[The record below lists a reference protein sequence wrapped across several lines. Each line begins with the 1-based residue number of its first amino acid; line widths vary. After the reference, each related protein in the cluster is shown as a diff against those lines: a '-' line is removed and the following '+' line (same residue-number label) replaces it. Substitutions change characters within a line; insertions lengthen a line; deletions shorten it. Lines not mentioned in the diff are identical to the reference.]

1 MFQRPQA
8 PAHGHSL
15 ERRAS
20 KLSSERAAPARPAG
34 LSRRLWQRKSRLA
47 LGMLVGLVGAE
58 LFLALASPRYTAT
71 AQLLID
77 PTDLR
82 VVDNAVTSSNPPS
95 DANIA
100 QAESQVRVLV
110 SENVLRRVVEAQALD
125 KDVEFTRPGSR
136 LRAAL
141 EPILAAVS
149 AKPSAEAVEPRL
161 AALRALELATAARRE
176 ERTYVVDLSVTT
188 EEGEKSVAIANAIVN
203 AYLQDQA
210 AARAAAAQRATT
222 ELSSRLQELRDRVRD
237 AEDRAETY
245 KAQNGII
252 GAGGTLI
259 NEQQLAAINAEL
271 VTARAR
277 TSEAQARFEQIQNL
291 QRSRADPGAI
301 AEAVQS
307 ATIANL
313 RAQYA
318 EVIRRQA
325 ELSSELGG
333 RHPALA
339 DVRAQVRDLQR
350 QIGDEIGRLVRATR
364 GEYERALANQTAL
377 ERSLDAVKRDA
388 LTTNQALVRLRE
400 LERDVE
406 ASRAVYQAFLVRS
419 RETNE
424 QERLDTANVRVISEA
439 TLPPKSWPPRTSLI
453 LFAGLA
459 FGVVAGA
466 ALALARSGAGLSLVR
481 PSGAGVP
488 A

>member
-1 MFQRPQA
+1 
-8 PAHGHSL
+8 
-15 ERRAS
+15 
-20 KLSSERAAPARPAG
+20 
-34 LSRRLWQRKSRLA
+34 
-47 LGMLVGLVGAE
+47 
-58 LFLALASPRYTAT
+58 
-71 AQLLID
+71 
-77 PTDLR
+77 
-82 VVDNAVTSSNPPS
+82 
-95 DANIA
+95 
-100 QAESQVRVLV
+100 
-110 SENVLRRVVEAQALD
+110 
-125 KDVEFTRPGSR
+125 
-136 LRAAL
+136 
-141 EPILAAVS
+141 
-149 AKPSAEAVEPRL
+149 
-161 AALRALELATAARRE
+161 
-176 ERTYVVDLSVTT
+176 
-188 EEGEKSVAIANAIVN
+188 
-203 AYLQDQA
+203 
-210 AARAAAAQRATT
+210 
-222 ELSSRLQELRDRVRD
+222 
-237 AEDRAETY
+237 
-245 KAQNGII
+245 
-252 GAGGTLI
+252 I

-291 QRSRADPGAI
+291 QRSRADPGSI

-350 QIGDEIGRLVRATR
+350 QIGEEIGRLVRATR

-377 ERSLDAVKRDA
+377 ERSLETVKRDA

-400 LERDVE
+400 FERDVE

-419 RETNE
+419 RETSE

-453 LFAGLA
+453 LLAGLA
-459 FGVVAGA
+459 LGAVAGA
-466 ALALARSGAGLSLVR
+466 ALALAQAGAGLSLVR
-481 PSGAGVP
+481 PSGAGAP